1 MPARAVFMDLS
12 GTISEEVGFVNHLS
26 RFRLLPRASEAIRL
40 VNAAGWEAVVATNQ
54 SGVARGYFPL
64 ALLDEV
70 YAELRRCLAADG
82 ARVDRIYHCP
92 HHPTDGIPPFRCEC
106 DCRKPRPGMLKQAAQ
121 ELDLD
126 LTRSFMV
133 GDKIIDVEAG
143 HRAGA
148 RGVLV
153 LTGYGRGELEYTRP
167 SWPTQPDHIAEDL
180 LEAVRWILEEGRRD

>member
-1 MPARAVFMDLS
+1 MDLS

-26 RFRLLPRASEAIRL
+26 RFRLLPRAAEAIRL
-40 VNAAGWEAVVATNQ
+40 VNAAGWKAVVATNQ
-54 SGVARGYFPL
+54 SGVARGYFPPS
-64 ALLDEV
+64 LLDEV
-70 YAELRRCLAADG
+70 YAELHRRLAAGG

-92 HHPTDGIPPFRCEC
+92 HHPTEGTPPYRAEC

-121 ELDLD
+121 DLGLDLA
-126 LTRSFMV
+126 RSFMV

-167 SWPTQPDHIAEDL
+167 AWPTQPDHIAEDL
-180 LEAVRWILEEGRRD
+180 LAAVRWILAVGGRE